1 MITTIVRSI
10 QMRGFMKRNVY
21 FLVILVFSLFSSITL
36 AQGKRILILGDSLSA
51 GYGIEVEQSWPVLL
65 EQRLSD
71 NHPNFI
77 LKNVSIS
84 GQTSVEGLSQVDSL
98 LKTHQPS
105 LLVLELGA
113 NDGLRGLSIS
123 EMKNNLAGII
133 QTANDQ
139 NIEVLL
145 LGMRIPTNYGR
156 RYTQMFHNVYLQLA
170 EEYNTHFIPF
180 MLEPILVETQKDQ
193 KDSVKKALIQSDGL
207 HPTAKAQPM
216 IMEHIWKTL
225 NPIIQEF

>member
-1 MITTIVRSI
+1 
-10 QMRGFMKRNVY
+10 MKRNVY

>member
-1 MITTIVRSI
+1 
-10 QMRGFMKRNVY
+10 MRGFMKRNVY

-65 EQRLSD
+65 EQRLLD

-84 GQTSVEGLSQVDSL
+84 GQTTVEGLSQVDSL
-98 LKTHQPS
+98 LKAHQPS

-225 NPIIQEF
+225 SPIIQEF